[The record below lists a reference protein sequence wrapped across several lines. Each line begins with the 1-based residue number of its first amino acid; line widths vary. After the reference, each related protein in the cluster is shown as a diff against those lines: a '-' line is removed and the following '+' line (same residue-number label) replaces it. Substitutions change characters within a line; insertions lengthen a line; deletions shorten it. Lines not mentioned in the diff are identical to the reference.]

1 MACGKPS
8 GGVPLRPSTQLINI
22 SSTPLSLKSVS
33 TEILNLAISNVAYKL
48 PGVVVLHDLRDW
60 SVAWMS
66 PRGLDELGVTL
77 EEITS
82 LPSEEY
88 YYRYFNPED
97 SKDYAPKVLSLME
110 RNIAD
115 EICTCFQQVRFQI
128 NAPWKWHMAS
138 TMVFARDEVGKPLLT
153 ITLEF
158 HIDDTMY
165 HMTFKA
171 ERLLAKNN
179 FLRNNFQLFSSL
191 SKREILKFLAMR
203 MSSFDTAEKL
213 FISVGT
219 VETHR
224 KNIKRKLSTNSY
236 FELCQFARTFYLI

>member
-1 MACGKPS
+1 MIDTNQEIIDKNILEIAKVAC
-8 GGVPLRPSTQLINI
+8 
-22 SSTPLSLKSVS
+22 
-33 TEILNLAISNVAYKL
+33 KL

-66 PRGLDELGVTL
+66 PRGIGELGVTL

-82 LPSEEY
+82 LSSEEY

-115 EICTCFQQVRFQI
+115 EICTCFQQVRFRI

-138 TMVFARDEVGKPLLT
+138 TMVFARDEEGKPLLAIT
-153 ITLEF
+153 IAF
-158 HIDDTMY
+158 PIDTMH

-171 ERLLAKNN
+171 ERLLEENN

-191 SKREILKFLAMR
+191 SKRECEILKLLAMGV
-203 MSSFDTAEKL
+203 SSIETAEKL
-213 FISVGT
+213 FISIGT

-224 KNIKRKLSTNSY
+224 KNIKKKLNTNSY
-236 FELCQFARTFYLI
+236 FELCQFARAFNLI